1 MPKSSFEKALEK
13 YQKEATK
20 NVKRQIQAD
29 KRLADRQRREANKQ
43 ARIDA
48 RRMRASSIVTGQPTM
63 GSLRIIDSTAEE
75 LVAIICDGYKGED
88 FKVTSR
94 DIEVPEYLNRDLE
107 FEFEKLKQYGLI
119 AKYIYDIS
127 GMWEISLL
135 PSLLTYFKDKENVMN
150 QEQKT
155 NNYANNF
162 YGDVSSVQIQQ
173 GTKNSCQINN
183 MNSEFD
189 YEAVGKII
197 EQIKRY
203 DNMLDTEFGKS
214 ADELRGKLDEISELV
229 QKRDNPGRIQ
239 ILLNDIKNL
248 AIGVSGSL
256 IASGI
261 CGLLG

>member
-1 MPKSSFEKALEK
+1 
-13 YQKEATK
+13 
-20 NVKRQIQAD
+20 
-29 KRLADRQRREANKQ
+29 
-43 ARIDA
+43 
-48 RRMRASSIVTGQPTM
+48 
-63 GSLRIIDSTAEE
+63 
-75 LVAIICDGYKGED
+75 
-88 FKVTSR
+88 
-94 DIEVPEYLNRDLE
+94 
-107 FEFEKLKQYGLI
+107 
-119 AKYIYDIS
+119 
-127 GMWEISLL
+127 
-135 PSLLTYFKDKENVMN
+135 
-150 QEQKT
+150 
-155 NNYANNF
+155 
-162 YGDVSSVQIQQ
+162 
-173 GTKNSCQINN
+173 

>member
-1 MPKSSFEKALEK
+1 
-13 YQKEATK
+13 
-20 NVKRQIQAD
+20 
-29 KRLADRQRREANKQ
+29 
-43 ARIDA
+43 
-48 RRMRASSIVTGQPTM
+48 
-63 GSLRIIDSTAEE
+63 
-75 LVAIICDGYKGED
+75 
-88 FKVTSR
+88 
-94 DIEVPEYLNRDLE
+94 
-107 FEFEKLKQYGLI
+107 
-119 AKYIYDIS
+119 
-127 GMWEISLL
+127 
-135 PSLLTYFKDKENVMN
+135 MN

-214 ADELRGKLDEISELV
+214 ADELRGKLDEISKLV

-261 CGLLG
+261 WGLLG

>member
-1 MPKSSFEKALEK
+1 
-13 YQKEATK
+13 
-20 NVKRQIQAD
+20 
-29 KRLADRQRREANKQ
+29 
-43 ARIDA
+43 
-48 RRMRASSIVTGQPTM
+48 M

-75 LVAIICDGYKGED
+75 LAAIICDGYKGED

-94 DIEVPEYLNRDLE
+94 DIVVPKYLNRDLA

-135 PSLLTYFKDKENVMN
+135 PGLLTYFKDKENVMS

-155 NNYANNF
+155 NNYVNNF
-162 YGDVSSVQIQQ
+162 YGDVSGIQIQQ
-173 GTKNSCQINN
+173 GTKNSTQINN
-183 MNSEFD
+183 MNSGFD
-189 YEAVGKII
+189 YEAAGKII
-197 EQIKRY
+197 EQIKKY
-203 DNMLDTEFGKS
+203 DSMLDTEFGKS
-214 ADELRGKLDEISELV
+214 ADELRGKIEEISELV

-248 AIGVSGSL
+248 AIGVGGSL

-261 CGLLG
+261 LRLLG